1 MIGGWIYISK
11 SNISVKYYY
20 DWLVTQKLSYRKGE
34 MREDRKKLFEQVIL
48 SKPII
53 NKPFRSIESNK
64 SISDLASIFRSGVLK
79 FCGGFDFRWRSN
91 K

>member
-48 SKPII
+48 S
-53 NKPFRSIESNK
+53 
-64 SISDLASIFRSGVLK
+64 
-79 FCGGFDFRWRSN
+79 
-91 K
+91 